1 MVSSAWICFRIFFT
15 NQIFIRMLYI
25 ILTCDNVKHEC
36 LWLTQ
41 NKIALPSRTCGCEQ
55 GNGRWAME
63 QRFVVLAEGAKP
75 KICRPPVNQTAHLIN
90 EIPGRK
96 VVVFE
101 TLNDAS
107 TVQRDYR
114 PHWTALRGFWLG
126 AARRRD
132 AGASP
137 RGAQRRPGASE
148 GSPQGRLSRP
158 LGALAALDDAGIV
171 FAPPPAEETGQAIQW
186 SR

>member
-1 MVSSAWICFRIFFT
+1 
-15 NQIFIRMLYI
+15 MLNI

-41 NKIALPSRTCGCEQ
+41 NKIALPSRTSGCEQ
-55 GNGRWAME
+55 GNGRWPME

-101 TLNDAS
+101 TLNDA
-107 TVQRDYR
+107 REAAL
-114 PHWTALRGFWLG
+114 ALRSLVSTFSH
-126 AARRRD
+126 RFRT
-132 AGASP
+132 
-137 RGAQRRPGASE
+137 
-148 GSPQGRLSRP
+148 P
-158 LGALAALDDAGIV
+158 LTLYG
-171 FAPPPAEETGQAIQW
+171 
-186 SR
+186 